1 MELAEQHAVAERIVH
16 AESMPVDELGCLE
29 MQQQQSVDMH
39 FERRKNALHE
49 QLAKASTK
57 ERSNRRANKQ
67 KLLLEED
74 RLLGNESQG
83 KLEAAAQQ
91 LKFAI
96 ETGELT
102 ARCVEEPHM

>member
-1 MELAEQHAVAERIVH
+1 MELAEQHAVAEQIVH
-16 AESMPVDELGCLE
+16 AESIPMDELGCLE
-29 MQQQQSVDMH
+29 MQKQQSVDMH

-49 QLAKASTK
+49 QLATASTE
-57 ERSNRRANKQ
+57 ERSDRRANKQ

-83 KLEAAAQQ
+83 KLEAQQ

-96 ETGELT
+96 KTGELT
-102 ARCVEEPHM
+102 ARCVEELHI